1 MDWSAMP
8 DHSEGAE
15 VLYLLDTSTI
25 SEIFRSYYRDRF
37 PSLWTLFDALVTS
50 GGAVS
55 VRAVQRELEVSARG
69 EVTSAV
75 PYLRGLASN
84 FFSDPGEQEQVLVRE
99 MFNSPNLSSANTRW
113 ATRAT
118 GDRED
123 ADPYL
128 IAKARVPSGLWAR
141 QIIVTQESPT
151 NPAGIPAVCQTF
163 SVPCINLQQMMVEL
177 GWQF

>member
-1 MDWSAMP
+1 MP
-8 DHSEGAE
+8 DHQEDTE

-25 SEIFRSYYRDRF
+25 SEIFRSYYQDRF
-37 PSLWTLFDALVTS
+37 PSFWSRFDGLVTS
-50 GGAVS
+50 GRAVS

-75 PYLRGLASN
+75 PYLRELAPN
-84 FFSDPGEQEQVLVRE
+84 FFADPGEQEQDLVRE
-99 MFNSPNLSSANTRW
+99 MFNSTNLSSANTRW

-141 QIIVTQESPT
+141 QVVVTQESPT
-151 NPAGIPAVCQTF
+151 NPAGIPAVCQR
-163 SVPCINLQQMMVEL
+163 SVFPASTCSK
-177 GWQF
+177 